1 MRALC
6 LALTFNLVKAWEFK
20 KRLVR
25 KRNINFRCFW
35 NGEGLESEY
44 THISELAADDFL
56 NVRELDQDYS
66 YDEEYD
72 VSAQYDTSQVPK

>member
-1 MRALC
+1 M
-6 LALTFNLVKAWEFK
+6 
-20 KRLVR
+20 
-25 KRNINFRCFW
+25 
-35 NGEGLESEY
+35 ESEY

-72 VSAQYDTSQVPK
+72 VSAQYDTSKVPK